1 MLVLD
6 QSSHY
11 HYLEQFF
18 IYLHVS
24 FSVYTLHMYIL
35 FGKKRKS
42 YDAMTS
48 TTSLVYRSHLI
59 SHI

>member
-1 MLVLD
+1 
-6 QSSHY
+6 
-11 HYLEQFF
+11 LEQFF